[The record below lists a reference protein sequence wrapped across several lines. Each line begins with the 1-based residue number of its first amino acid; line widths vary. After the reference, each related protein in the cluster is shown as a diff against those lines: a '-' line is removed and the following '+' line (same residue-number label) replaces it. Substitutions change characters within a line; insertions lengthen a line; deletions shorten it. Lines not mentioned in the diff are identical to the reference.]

1 MAAEAIFHPRR
12 LFGGAGR
19 RSDGGG
25 GDDRLLWV
33 GIRLVRSPDPYPH
46 ADRYPHG
53 YGYTDSDGDRYSH
66 RDFDVYADLDAPA
79 AAYLHTDATARG
91 PAAGRPAGA
100 LDRYR
105 PRSPASDGDGG

>member
-1 MAAEAIFHPRR
+1 MFSGV
-12 LFGGAGR
+12 GG
-19 RSDGGG
+19 RSDGGC

-33 GIRLVRSPDPYPH
+33 GIRLVRSPDAYPNT
-46 ADRYPHG
+46 DRYPHG
-53 YGYTDSDGDRYSH
+53 YGYTDSDVDCYTH
-66 RDFDVYADLDAPA
+66 RDFDVHADIDAPA

-91 PAAGRPAGA
+91 PAADRPGGA